1 MPYRSEAQRRWAHT
15 PAGMK
20 ALGGKKAV
28 EEWDRES
35 KGLDL
40 PERAGKA
47 KKKTD
52 RQKIAEAMAEAER
65 RRAERGTEKKA
76 R

>member
-15 PAGMK
+15 PTGMK

-28 EEWDRES
+28 EEWDRET
-35 KGLDL
+35 KGKDL
-40 PERAGKA
+40 PERAGKG
-47 KKKTD
+47 KKTD

-65 RRAERGTEKKA
+65 RRAERGSEKKA

>member
-1 MPYRSEAQRRWAHT
+1 
-15 PAGMK
+15 MK

-40 PERAGKA
+40 PERVGKK

-52 RQKIAEAMAEAER
+52 REKIAEAMAEAER
-65 RRAERGTEKKA
+65 RRAERDSEKKA

>member
-1 MPYRSEAQRRWAHT
+1 
-15 PAGMK
+15 MK

-28 EEWDRES
+28 EEWDRETGG
-35 KGLDL
+35 KDL
-40 PERAGKA
+40 PERVGNA

-65 RRAERGTEKKA
+65 RRAERGSEKKA